1 MKTVKAL
8 KIAALVPLGF
18 MVAILLIFAIGESVG
33 GDLSGLMHLVPVVLV
48 GLVAWLCW
56 KRPLWG
62 GILLLAGAVF
72 EAVFF
77 AAIVLRD
84 ANPGGMVSPI
94 IILILPLTLSG
105 ALLLTAARIGRTKPA
120 PGQSSD

>member
-1 MKTVKAL
+1 MKKVKGL
-8 KIAALVPLGF
+8 KIAAMVPLGF

-48 GLVAWLCW
+48 GLVIWLCW

-62 GILLLAGAVF
+62 GILLLAGAIF

-77 AAIVLRD
+77 AIALRD
-84 ANPGGMVSPI
+84 AGPGGMVSPI
-94 IILILPLTLSG
+94 IIMILPLTLSG
-105 ALLLTAARIGRTKPA
+105 VLLLTAAWVGRKKPVPA
-120 PGQSSD
+120 QSFD